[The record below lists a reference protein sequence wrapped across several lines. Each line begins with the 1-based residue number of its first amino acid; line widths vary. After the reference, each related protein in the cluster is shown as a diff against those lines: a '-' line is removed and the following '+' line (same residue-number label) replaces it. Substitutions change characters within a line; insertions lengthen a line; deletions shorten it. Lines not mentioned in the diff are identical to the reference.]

1 VQEASHRVARKLL
14 LWARFVPRI
23 REAATWRDPVTTPL
37 RQAALHLEHARS
49 AGDLLERHELE
60 MALDWTRKLL
70 DDVPMAARGSTDHA
84 HVLTELEAAVAKLGP
99 SPR

>member
-1 VQEASHRVARKLL
+1 
-14 LWARFVPRI
+14 
-23 REAATWRDPVTTPL
+23 
-37 RQAALHLEHARS
+37 
-49 AGDLLERHELE
+49 